1 VVVHFASSRLER
13 CYRELRLARREWGQ
27 KVARTYIQRIN
38 TLWAARDGRD
48 LFALKALDM
57 HPLKGAR
64 SGQHAIRLGE
74 RERLIVAF
82 EDDAWTIVRVE
93 EVSRHYGD

>member
-1 VVVHFASSRLER
+1 VVVRFATSRLER
-13 CYRELRLARREWGQ
+13 CYREIRLAQREWGQ
-27 KVARTYIQRIN
+27 QVGRTYIQRIN

-57 HPLKGAR
+57 HPLKGNR
-64 SGQHAIRLGE
+64 RGQHAIRLGD

-82 EDDAWTIVRVE
+82 QDDAWTIVRVE
-93 EVSRHYGD
+93 EVSKHYGD

>member
-1 VVVHFASSRLER
+1 MVVRFATSRLER
-13 CYRELRLARREWGQ
+13 FCREIRLAQREWGQ
-27 KVARTYIQRIN
+27 KVGRTYIQRVN

-57 HPLKGAR
+57 HPLKGDR
-64 SGQHAIRLGE
+64 RGQFAIRLGD

-82 EDDAWTIVRVE
+82 DDDAWTIVSVE
-93 EVSRHYGD
+93 EVSKHYGD

>member
-1 VVVHFASSRLER
+1 MVVRFATSRLER
-13 CYRELRLARREWGQ
+13 CYREIRLAQREWGH
-27 KVARTYIQRIN
+27 KVGRTYIQRIN
-38 TLWAARDGRD
+38 TLWAARDSRD

-57 HPLKGAR
+57 HPLKGDR
-64 SGQHAIRLGE
+64 RGQFAIRLGG

-93 EVSRHYGD
+93 EVSKHYGD

>member
-1 VVVHFASSRLER
+1 MVVRFATSRLER
-13 CYRELRLARREWGQ
+13 CYRELWLAQREWGQ
-27 KVARTYIQRIN
+27 KVGRTYIQRIN
-38 TLWAARDGRD
+38 TPWAARDGRD

-64 SGQHAIRLGE
+64 RGQYAIRLGE

-93 EVSRHYGD
+93 EVSKHYGD

>member
-1 VVVHFASSRLER
+1 MVVRFATSRLER
-13 CYRELRLARREWGQ
+13 CYREIRLAQREWGQ
-27 KVARTYIQRIN
+27 KVGRMYIQRIN
-38 TLWAARDGRD
+38 TLWAARDGRE

-57 HPLKGAR
+57 HPLKGDR
-64 SGQHAIRLGE
+64 RGQFAIRLGD

-93 EVSRHYGD
+93 EVSKHYGD

>member
-1 VVVHFASSRLER
+1 MVVRFATSRLER
-13 CYRELRLARREWGQ
+13 CYSGIRLAQREWGQ
-27 KVARTYIQRIN
+27 KVGRTYIQRIN

-57 HPLKGAR
+57 HPLKGGR
-64 SGQHAIRLGE
+64 RGQFAMRLGD

-93 EVSRHYGD
+93 EVSKHYGD

>member
-1 VVVHFASSRLER
+1 MVVRFATSRLER
-13 CYRELRLARREWGQ
+13 CYREIRLAQREWGQ
-27 KVARTYIQRIN
+27 KAGRTYIQRIN

-57 HPLKGAR
+57 HPLKGGR
-64 SGQHAIRLGE
+64 RGQFAMRLGD

-93 EVSRHYGD
+93 EVSEHYGD

>member
-1 VVVHFASSRLER
+1 
-13 CYRELRLARREWGQ
+13 
-27 KVARTYIQRIN
+27 
-38 TLWAARDGRD
+38 
-48 LFALKALDM
+48 M

-64 SGQHAIRLGE
+64 RGQHAIRLGE

-93 EVSRHYGD
+93 EVSKHYGD

>member
-1 VVVHFASSRLER
+1 MVVRFATSRLER
-13 CYRELRLARREWGQ
+13 CYREIRFAQREWGE
-27 KVARTYIQRIN
+27 KVGRTYIQRIN
-38 TLWAARDGRD
+38 TLWAVRNGRD
-48 LFALKALDM
+48 LFTLRALDM
-57 HPLKGAR
+57 HPLKGER
-64 SGQHAIRLGE
+64 RGQHAIRLGD

>member
-1 VVVHFASSRLER
+1 MVVRFATSRLER
-13 CYRELRLARREWGQ
+13 CYRELRLAQREWGQ

-48 LFALKALDM
+48 LFSLKALDM
-57 HPLKGAR
+57 HSLKGDR
-64 SGQHAIRLGE
+64 RGQYAIRLGD

-93 EVSRHYGD
+93 EVSKHYGD